1 MGKRDIEIKYKYSE
15 HNKVTKWLFEHANI
29 TSIDNMDY
37 TDDGMIT
44 LQVPIDDVTYQKYLK
59 HFEPEKFDD
68 SRVNQRRFPKGHKL
82 APPPGWN

>member
-44 LQVPIDDVTYQKYLK
+44 L
-59 HFEPEKFDD
+59 
-68 SRVNQRRFPKGHKL
+68 
-82 APPPGWN
+82 

>member
-1 MGKRDIEIKYKYSE
+1 MTMTTPNYPVVMMSCTNGTNKDVFLNEVQNLSSKLMGKRDIEIKYKYSE

-44 LQVPIDDVTYQKYLK
+44 L
-59 HFEPEKFDD
+59 
-68 SRVNQRRFPKGHKL
+68 
-82 APPPGWN
+82 